1 MPTSVATHATLL
13 IKAAAAKPFFSPR
26 PAARIPAPSP
36 HPPPP
41 PAGRR
46 LPNTAAALAAA
57 ARRFRWP
64 SAAASARGLCAPP
77 HSGGEGMGSDAGAGA
92 RKRRDSAVNG
102 LAKDVPPV
110 NGMMMPKEEPATAPP
125 RLLTLPTVL
134 TIGRVAAV
142 PLLISSKLIRFIFFN
157 FYPVSLLLRVGS

>member
-1 MPTSVATHATLL
+1 
-13 IKAAAAKPFFSPR
+13 
-26 PAARIPAPSP
+26 
-36 HPPPP
+36 
-41 PAGRR
+41 
-46 LPNTAAALAAA
+46 
-57 ARRFRWP
+57 
-64 SAAASARGLCAPP
+64 
-77 HSGGEGMGSDAGAGA
+77 MGSDAGAGA